1 VFGCGRVG
9 IKISPIGCYNDMN
22 DSDPLALYTYLIKEL
37 EKRKIAFIEMKDDK
51 DNENESDYGYPSSKS

>member
-1 VFGCGRVG
+1 
-9 IKISPIGCYNDMN
+9 MN

>member
-1 VFGCGRVG
+1 
-9 IKISPIGCYNDMN
+9 MN

-51 DNENESDYGYPSSKS
+51 DKENEFEYGYPASQT